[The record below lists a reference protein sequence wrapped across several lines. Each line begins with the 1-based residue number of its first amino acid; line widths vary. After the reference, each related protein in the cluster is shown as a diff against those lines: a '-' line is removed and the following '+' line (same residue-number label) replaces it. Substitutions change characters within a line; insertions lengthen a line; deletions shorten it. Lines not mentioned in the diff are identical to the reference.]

1 MTAPVVPAQ
10 APAENLLPAIALVV
24 AGLSTAGLSGALLK
38 LMSSELNVAMMTAGR
53 YSGYLLVLMPL
64 AMWKYGKAVFMPPQW
79 RAQFARSV
87 LILAATVTFVLAVQR
102 LPLANA
108 VAILYIY
115 PFLVAA
121 LAPWLLHERVGAAIW
136 LGVTAGFA
144 GIIIVMRPDL
154 DALNVG
160 ALWALASGV
169 VYALHIILTRK
180 VANSAPPMV
189 SNTYMAIVA
198 LVLILPFAIWMW
210 QPVNLRQAVILLVM
224 GGVNAAAHL
233 LLINA
238 FRLAPAPALAPYT
251 YAELVAATV
260 WGMLFFA
267 HVPDSIT
274 LLGIGIIIAAGL
286 MVAQSNNIARAIARR
301 RGISGG
307 G

>member
-1 MTAPVVPAQ
+1 MTVPV
-10 APAENLLPAIALVV
+10 APAHAPADNLLPAIALVV
-24 AGLSTAGLSGALLK
+24 AGLSTASLSGALLK
-38 LMSSELNVAMMTAGR
+38 MMSSELNVAMMTAGR

-64 AMWKYGKAVFMPPQW
+64 AFWKYGRAVFVPPQW
-79 RAQFARSV
+79 RAQFARAV

-121 LAPWLLHERVGAAIW
+121 LAPWLLQERVGAAIW

-154 DALNVG
+154 GVLNVG
-160 ALWALASGV
+160 ALWSLASGV

-180 VANSAPPMV
+180 VANSAPPLV
-189 SNTYMAIVA
+189 SNTFMAIVA

-210 QPVNLRQAVILLVM
+210 QPVDLRQAAILLVM

-251 YAELVAATV
+251 YAELVASTV
-260 WGMLFFA
+260 WGILFFA
-267 HVPDSIT
+267 HVPDSVT
-274 LLGIGIIIAAGL
+274 LVGIGVIIAAGV
-286 MVAQSNNIARAIARR
+286 MVSQSNNIARAIARR
-301 RGISGG
+301 RGASGG